1 MVKNE
6 LVELKLKKARI
17 VYDTESREIYITA
30 KSDKLPEGQQTIK
43 LNISS
48 DETTEAVLQNVILSS
63 GMLESRDDKTPVNGQ
78 DAAKKVIA
86 ASDVSLLGFDTDK
99 VSGISLNEDNNNTIA
114 MGLMPI
120 FKALEK
126 VKSEIH
132 FRISNEPLLG
142 EKPKHQPLVVI
153 VSDAFVETRYRGINE
168 NYYEECFEAL
178 FFLKRNQSAGVTVL
192 NEDLNE
198 FGTATNKKQE
208 EIYEYH
214 EEIATKDARELT
226 YAYHLYNNE
235 QDTYFAPVE
244 WVATT
249 D

>member
-17 VYDTESREIYITA
+17 VYDPESREIYITA
-30 KSDKLPEGQQTIK
+30 KNDKLPEGQQMIK
-43 LNISS
+43 LNISP
-48 DETTEAVLQNVILSS
+48 DEKTEAVLQNIILSS
-63 GMLESRDDKTPVNGQ
+63 GMLEIHEDKTPLNGQ
-78 DAAKKVIA
+78 DAAKQVIA
-86 ASDVSLLGFDTDK
+86 ESDVSLLGFDTDK
-99 VSGISLNEDNNNTIA
+99 VSGIFLNEDNNNTVA

-126 VKSEIH
+126 AKSEVR

-142 EKPKHQPLVVI
+142 EKTKHQPLVVI

-168 NYYEECFEAL
+168 SYYEECLEAL

-198 FGTATNKKQE
+198 FGTASNKKQV

-214 EEIATKDARELT
+214 ADVATQDARELT

-235 QDTYFAPVE
+235 KDTYFAPLE